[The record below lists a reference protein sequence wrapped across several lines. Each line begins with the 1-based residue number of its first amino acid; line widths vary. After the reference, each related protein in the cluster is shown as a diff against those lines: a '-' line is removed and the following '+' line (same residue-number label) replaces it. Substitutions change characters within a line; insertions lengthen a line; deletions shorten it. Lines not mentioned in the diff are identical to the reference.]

1 MEIFNSIFLY
11 FFIILFSYLIGSV
24 PFGFLLAKHF
34 KNSDIREIGS
44 GNIGT
49 TNVLRSGNKGLA
61 LLTLIFDTLKGFL
74 PVYILIEYTS
84 FLVSLAAI
92 SVFIGHIFPVWLK
105 FKGGKGVATFIG
117 ILLALSINS
126 AIIFIVSWL
135 LVALISKKSSV
146 SSLSAT
152 SISSIYIYIFDNI
165 YGFIILIL
173 LIFIFIRHYENIKR
187 ILNKTEPNIKFGQE

>member
-24 PFGFLLAKHF
+24 PFGFLLTKYF
-34 KNSDIREIGS
+34 KNNDIREIGS

-61 LLTLIFDTLKGFL
+61 LLTLVFDTLKGFL
-74 PVYILIEYTS
+74 PVFIMIEYS
-84 FLVSLAAI
+84 PFLASLAAI
-92 SVFIGHIFPVWLK
+92 SVFMGHIFPVWLK

-117 ILLALSINS
+117 ILFALSLSS
-126 AIIFIVSWL
+126 AIIFIFSWL
-135 LVALISKKSSV
+135 IVAFISKKSSI
-146 SSLSAT
+146 SSLSAA
-152 SISSIYIYIFDNI
+152 SISSIYIFIFDNI
-165 YGFIILIL
+165 YGYIIIIL

-187 ILNKTEPNIKFGQE
+187 LFNKTEPNIKFGKK

>member
-24 PFGFLLAKHF
+24 PFGFLLAKYF

>member
-24 PFGFLLAKHF
+24 PFGFLLAKYF
-34 KNSDIREIGS
+34 KNRDIREIGS

-74 PVYILIEYTS
+74 PVYIIIDCTS